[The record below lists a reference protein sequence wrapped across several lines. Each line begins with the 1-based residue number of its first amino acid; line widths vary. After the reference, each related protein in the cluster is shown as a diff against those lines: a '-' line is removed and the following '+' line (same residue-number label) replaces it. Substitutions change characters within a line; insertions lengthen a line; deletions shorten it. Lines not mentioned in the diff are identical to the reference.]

1 MKTKWSSG
9 LLVIGVV
16 ALVVVLVMRGNRA
29 DSARAGDDKAFR
41 FIFDRHAPSVRRFLQ
56 DLLRDGEAADEGT
69 QEVFV
74 RAHSRLRSLRDQ
86 DKLQPWLFGIARH
99 VLSGHRRSSVADRDK
114 QRRIEGRR
122 LLDEED
128 VDRLVERIDA
138 QQNSHRV
145 YAALAALPEGERAIF
160 ELVALD
166 GLVPAEAAA
175 ALGIR
180 AATGRVRLHRARRT
194 LRAALADL
202 DPAAAARLSTAL
214 TDTGEDL

>member
-1 MKTKWSSG
+1 VTGVVSATLEPSVVRDSG
-9 LLVIGVV
+9 HDPHAFESFYRSTVDDVIGFFARRVLDPHMV
-16 ALVVVLVMRGNRA
+16 ADLTADVYVAVLSSAHTYSPSKG
-29 DSARAGDDKAFR
+29 SARA
-41 FIFDRHAPSVRRFLQ
+41 
-56 DLLRDGEAADEGT
+56 
-69 QEVFV
+69 
-74 RAHSRLRSLRDQ
+74 
-86 DKLQPWLFGIARH
+86 WLFGIARH
-99 VLSGHRRSSVADRDK
+99 VLSGHRRSSMADRDK

-138 QQNSHRV
+138 QTNSHRV

-214 TDTGEDL
+214 TETGEDL